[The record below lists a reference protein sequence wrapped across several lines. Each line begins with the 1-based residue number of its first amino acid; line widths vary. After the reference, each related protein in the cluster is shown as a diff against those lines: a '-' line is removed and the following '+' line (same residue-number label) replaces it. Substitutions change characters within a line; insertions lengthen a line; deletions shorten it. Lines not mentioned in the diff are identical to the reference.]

1 MNTNLEPINGAE
13 KKTPLIK
20 KLFTIEFWQKENNWL
35 LLLTLLLLVTLTVY
49 LSVHSMEQYNS
60 DAPHEYYDEPHE
72 AEYKKM
78 DDADIAYLT
87 SLINVGS
94 TSIPI
99 PGQNIPKEND
109 TTSILQDE
117 ATFAGIRFEHNPN
130 NRVVKDFI
138 VSQLPYVY
146 PQDTV
151 KVFNLLDE
159 QPNSLA
165 VAYIQNTRFRV
176 KSYFWLAGPHTYL
189 EVIFWTIFGV
199 IASILFYISSAIANG
214 IGFKPEESPGHLAKI
229 VYAPFISLIII
240 FSYNVISNPDSF
252 IDVSA
257 SKGTLIIS
265 FLLGFYS
272 SRAMKLLDKIKD
284 VVLPYGDQTSADARR
299 DTDTEEN
306 STTNA
311 TKPVDVSIEVSI
323 NDPNHEDQEA
333 LQAHIS
339 QTTVT
344 LTPKQEG
351 AEPIV
356 LKQEGEDELDSTF
369 KADSILVGE
378 YVLKAKLTTTEGNN
392 YEGDEEVSVG
402 EETNTFAIAL
412 TKTEVS
418 G

>member
-1 MNTNLEPINGAE
+1 MEKFKAE
-13 KKTPLIK
+13 SPG
-20 KLFTIEFWQKENNWL
+20 
-35 LLLTLLLLVTLTVY
+35 
-49 LSVHSMEQYNS
+49 
-60 DAPHEYYDEPHE
+60 DYYDEPHE

-78 DDADIAYLT
+78 DVADIAYIT

-94 TSIPI
+94 TSIPTPEQI
-99 PGQNIPKEND
+99 DGND
-109 TTSILQDE
+109 TAPILPLE
-117 ATFAGIRFEHNPN
+117 NKATFAGIRFKDNPN
-130 NRVVKDFI
+130 SRVVKDFI

-159 QPNSLA
+159 QPNALA
-165 VAYIQNTRFRV
+165 VSFIQNTRFRV

-214 IGFKPEESPGHLAKI
+214 IGFRSEESPGHLAKI

-252 IDVSA
+252 IDVNA

-284 VVLPYGDQTSADARR
+284 VVLPYGDKTTADEDREKK
-299 DTDTEEN
+299 DTETLAIN
-306 STTNA
+306 AATTKNVN
-311 TKPVDVSIEVSI
+311 VDLTI
-323 NDPNHEDQEA
+323 NDPAHNDQEV
-333 LQAHIS
+333 LQGHIA
-339 QTTVT
+339 QAQVT
-344 LTPKQEG
+344 LSPTGGTGDSITLEQNS
-351 AEPIV
+351 
-356 LKQEGEDELDSTF
+356 EDELSSTFIAPIVPLGEYTLTANLTTADGENYEATEPVTVNEEDSTF
-369 KADSILVGE
+369 N
-378 YVLKAKLTTTEGNN
+378 LT
-392 YEGDEEVSVG
+392 
-402 EETNTFAIAL
+402 L